1 MAGTDQQTLDDIRQI
16 IDLLEQRIYELPDQA
31 TPSYRFLTRLLDLCR
46 IAVKDLETDH
56 VE

>member
-1 MAGTDQQTLDDIRQI
+1 MAGTDQQTIDDIRQI

-31 TPSYRFLTRLLDLCR
+31 TPSHRFLTRLLDLSR

-56 VE
+56 VS